1 VKQGVSGASESSQ
14 KLNKMKTVSLS
25 GSPRAN
31 VGSKDAAELRA
42 KGMVPCV
49 LYGGKEQIH
58 FFTDAR
64 NFKDIIYTPNV
75 SLVEIDV
82 DGKKYP
88 AILQEAQYHKIN
100 DRLIHADFLLVSDDK
115 PVIIEIPVKAVGVS
129 EGVRAGG
136 KLTIKLRK
144 LRVKG
149 LVKHL
154 PDTIDLSIEGLGIGK
169 SIAVGD
175 IKLEGVEFLNKKDV
189 TVLSVNVTRAVAAD
203 AVDEKKA
210 ATPAAPAAAAAAKK

>member
-1 VKQGVSGASESSQ
+1 
-14 KLNKMKTVSLS
+14 MKTVSLS
-25 GSPRAN
+25 GSLRAN

-49 LYGGKEQIH
+49 LYGGAEQIH
-58 FFTDAR
+58 FYTDTR
-64 NFKDIIYTPNV
+64 NFKDIIFTPNV

-88 AILQEAQYHKIN
+88 SILQEAQYHKIN

-115 PVIIEIPVKAVGVS
+115 PVTMEIPVKPVGTS

-136 KLTIKLRK
+136 KLMIKLRK
-144 LRVKG
+144 LRVRG
-149 LVKHL
+149 LAKNL
-154 PDTIDLSIEGLGIGK
+154 PDTIDLSIENLGIGK

-175 IKLEGVEFLNKKDV
+175 IKMEGVEFLNKKDV
-189 TVLSVNVTRAVAAD
+189 TVISVNVTRAVAAD
-203 AVDEKKA
+203 AVEEKKA
-210 ATPAAPAAAAAAKK
+210 AAPATTAAAPAKK

>member
-1 VKQGVSGASESSQ
+1 
-14 KLNKMKTVSLS
+14 MRTVSLS
-25 GSPRAN
+25 GSLRAN

-75 SLVEIDV
+75 SVVEIDV

-100 DRLIHADFLLVSDDK
+100 DRLIHADFLLVSEDK
-115 PVIIEIPVKAVGVS
+115 PVVMEIPVKAVGVS

-149 LVKHL
+149 LVKNL
-154 PDTIDLSIEGLGIGK
+154 PNTIDLSIEGLGIGK

-203 AVDEKKA
+203 ALEEKKA
-210 ATPAAPAAAAAAKK
+210 ATPATPAAAAAPAKK